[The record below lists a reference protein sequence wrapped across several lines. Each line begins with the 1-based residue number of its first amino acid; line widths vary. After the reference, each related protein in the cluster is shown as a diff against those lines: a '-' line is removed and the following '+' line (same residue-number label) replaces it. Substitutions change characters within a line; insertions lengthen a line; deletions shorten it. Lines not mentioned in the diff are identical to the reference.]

1 MEMKINGFVFNSIG
15 DLVDEPKVATLELL
29 EDTLAQLY
37 HQREYISA
45 SRIQRRISIILDSEM
60 FLALSKIRPNLTLF
74 G

>member
-15 DLVDEPKVATLELL
+15 DLVDEPEVATLELL